1 LLLTNPA
8 ILAKQAGRFDTMPFE
23 AARSRH
29 AIVLQRLVEVD
40 MKNESRVQSPAQV
53 SPGAETQTEHHGP
66 ARPSIRLAGTPQL
79 TAEEYERVL
88 QQVTS
93 DLFLSDEPFRK
104 SVVLREVRK
113 VVLGWGTAIGITSLF
128 AIGSIYLNARDSLKQ
143 TVSIELS
150 KAVKEHVSARSELL
164 NESIKSLTNTAVG
177 QIVHVQKE
185 LESAQAALDKAE
197 KQLAVANQ
205 QSIDLQ
211 RRIASISETLSLVQ
225 QNAVW
230 LGDAQN
236 AQRVAGFIRTLS
248 NEQNG
253 KAVGDLLYRVDRLEA
268 FQIQSQI
275 VSSAAANEQQ
285 RRAAADNLMRMIL
298 TMPPE
303 RQGKV
308 DPHKSQAFD
317 KMDAYIQPPT
327 ATK

>member
-1 LLLTNPA
+1 
-8 ILAKQAGRFDTMPFE
+8 
-23 AARSRH
+23 
-29 AIVLQRLVEVD
+29 
-40 MKNESRVQSPAQV
+40 MKNDGRRAQTPPQS
-53 SPGAETQTEHHGP
+53 SPLEGPETRTAHEGQ